1 MLPLAG
7 WTGPEKT
14 HRSQVQGGKRPQR
27 IITGVTY
34 YEGAGDVAQGY
45 LAVIASMLI
54 WGSVSIFSRK
64 AGQDPLVTVTY
75 RVLFAALALALL
87 EGYQRLRGQAKPWR
101 VPAGWRQGR
110 YLALLAFS
118 GLALA
123 TNWLFF
129 FKAVATTSLSNAV
142 LSYYAAPVLVAAASP
157 FLLKER
163 LERRT
168 IGAIGLALAGIILML
183 YQPGQPLTA
192 ADVTGIGYGLAAAAF
207 YALVTITSRW
217 LGDLPATQLV
227 LVQTVV
233 SSAVLLP
240 VVLLSPDLAAA
251 MRSTSLSALG
261 LLGIIG
267 VVHTA
272 LALVLYFY
280 GLQRVKVQHVG
291 VLAYLDPVSA
301 ILFGLLFLG
310 DQPTAWSLGG
320 GALVLAGSALLL
332 RKGQTG

>member
-1 MLPLAG
+1 MN
-7 WTGPEKT
+7 
-14 HRSQVQGGKRPQR
+14 
-27 IITGVTY
+27 
-34 YEGAGDVAQGY
+34 EGAVFVAKGY
-45 LAVIASMLI
+45 LAVVASMLI
-54 WGSVSIFSRK
+54 WGSVGIFSRK
-64 AGQDPLVTVTY
+64 AGQDPLLTVTY
-75 RVLFAALALALL
+75 RVLFATFALALL
-87 EGYQRLRGQAKPWR
+87 EWVKRLRGQTQPWS
-101 VPAGWRQGR
+101 VPAGWRKGR

-142 LSYYAAPVLVAAASP
+142 LSYYAAPVLVAATAP

-168 IGAIGLALAGIILML
+168 IGAVGLALIGIVLML
-183 YQPGQPLTA
+183 YQPGQALTG
-192 ADVTGIGYGLAAAAF
+192 ADLAGIGYGLTAAAF

-217 LGDLPATQLV
+217 LGDLPATRLV
-227 LVQTVV
+227 LVQTALA
-233 SSAVLLP
+233 SAVLLP
-240 VVLLSPDLAAA
+240 IVMLSPDLAAA
-251 MRSTSLSALG
+251 MRATPAAALG

-291 VLAYLDPVSA
+291 VLAYLDPVSS

-310 DQPTAWSLGG
+310 EQPTAWSLGG

-332 RKGQTG
+332 KRKRSA